1 MGSNARTF
9 NCVRTLTLNINDAFP
24 GKYFKA
30 ADVAEP
36 KTLTITGVGM
46 EQLQDGTQKPAVYFS
61 ESQQA
66 FVLNKTNANF
76 MSQAFG
82 AQTEGWTGKQV
93 ILYKDQA
100 AFQGRMVD
108 CVRVKAAGGSAAPA
122 APAPANTDDVPF

>member
-1 MGSNARTF
+1 M
-9 NCVRTLTLNINDAFP
+9 NINDAFP

-30 ADVAEP
+30 SDVAEP
-36 KTLTITGVGM
+36 KTMTITNVGM

>member
-1 MGSNARTF
+1 M
-9 NCVRTLTLNINDAFP
+9 NINDAFP

-46 EQLQDGTQKPAVYFS
+46 EQLQDGTQKPAVYFQ

-93 ILYKDQA
+93 VLYKDQA

-122 APAPANTDDVPF
+122 PAAAPAAQGNDDLPF